1 MAEAR
6 EAGNFA
12 LPDFARARPRR
23 VLPVLGDGDARTDAA
38 AGSSS
43 KYAAENRVG
52 FDRSYPEFP
61 KNSSTTPRQIH
72 LSSIPSPILE
82 IDDRSME
89 PHRFTLV

>member
-52 FDRSYPEFP
+52 FDRL
-61 KNSSTTPRQIH
+61 IIDI
-72 LSSIPSPILE
+72 SI
-82 IDDRSME
+82 RSRMAE
-89 PHRFTLV
+89 T